1 MCTYDRCTPIQIKV
15 FLNKQIDEVCYSKM
29 LRDAPFHPFEKK
41 TVGNECFFESD
52 FEAEGQVMR
61 FELKGFPLI
70 FSH

>member
-1 MCTYDRCTPIQIKV
+1 
-15 FLNKQIDEVCYSKM
+15 M

-41 TVGNECFFESD
+41 LSEMNVFFESD

>member
-1 MCTYDRCTPIQIKV
+1 MKFVIQK
-15 FLNKQIDEVCYSKM
+15 CYEM
-29 LRDAPFHPFEKK
+29 LLFIHLKKK

-61 FELKGFPLI
+61 FELKGFPVI

>member
-1 MCTYDRCTPIQIKV
+1 
-15 FLNKQIDEVCYSKM
+15 M

-41 TVGNECFFESD
+41 LSEMNVFFESD

-61 FELKGFPLI
+61 FELKGFPVI